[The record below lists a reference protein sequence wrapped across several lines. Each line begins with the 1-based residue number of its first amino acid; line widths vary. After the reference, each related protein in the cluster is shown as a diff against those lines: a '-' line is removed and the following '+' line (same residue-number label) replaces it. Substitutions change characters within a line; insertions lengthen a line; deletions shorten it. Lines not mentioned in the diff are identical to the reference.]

1 LHLPGKTNVVAD
13 ALSKKQREIPSV
25 NLDNDKLLE
34 EAIRKTTPPEIL
46 STQIHYVSNLHIK
59 PVHVENLFIEYT
71 QDPEFSEQYK
81 EPENPYHIHNGI
93 LCAKTTKFACQR
105 QTFVFLS
112 STKTMTPQPL
122 DSLESRN
129 PRKTFGIL
137 PLDCHEINSETIH

>member
-46 STQIHYVSNLHIK
+46 RTQIHYVSNLHIK
-59 PVHVENLFIEYT
+59 PVHVENFFIEYT

-93 LCAKTTKFACQR
+93 LRKNHKVCVPKADLRVSLLHENHDTPTTG
-105 QTFVFLS
+105 L
-112 STKTMTPQPL
+112 L
-122 DSLESRN
+122 
-129 PRKTFGIL
+129 GIKKPSEDFRHPTIGL
-137 PLDCHEINSETIH
+137 P